1 MTNKTT
7 YEVITQLDEK
17 TGDTIIPLPQE
28 LLDGLG
34 WSEND
39 EISITK
45 NPDGTFV
52 LTKITR

>member
-1 MTNKTT
+1 MTTTTT

-17 TGDTIIPLPQE
+17 TGDIILPIPQE

-34 WSEND
+34 WREDD